1 MKARKYY
8 TLLGQFDAASPFEII
23 FGDYD
28 REVVE
33 QEKEDNENLDSDFGP
48 KKLTIVTTGDKQ
60 EDIEDRVT
68 ALNNG
73 WSEVNRKRA
82 ERTEKKIVTD
92 EQKKIDQLAHV
103 AQAYLVIWF
112 SDLSVQVFSRNY
124 QLISC
129 DPEVASL
136 VIQHKDEFKGDREDC
151 YRSPDNGEI
160 GEGRWY
166 HSDPDILD
174 YRLSP
179 LTSTTE
185 R

>member
-82 ERTEKKIVTD
+82 ERTQKVQKCFALVVENKDSRQMEIIFTSKFRTPCTEKNLELTA
-92 EQKKIDQLAHV
+92 EQGNNAFITKL
-103 AQAYLVIWF
+103 F
-112 SDLSVQVFSRNY
+112 SDTITYQDGWIKKFNKERNAN
-124 QLISC
+124 I
-129 DPEVASL
+129 
-136 VIQHKDEFKGDREDC
+136 
-151 YRSPDNGEI
+151 
-160 GEGRWY
+160 
-166 HSDPDILD
+166 
-174 YRLSP
+174 SP
-179 LTSTTE
+179 LTSTTA